1 MSFAEC
7 RSFISGISVLIHVP
21 DYYAAMLI
29 NISRS
34 IINPAL
40 GKDLAYVFCRSE
52 EDKRF
57 QSMKLLYVLFDF
69 FLSIYSSFF
78 CDLTTMHFP
87 LAKSNI
93 MWHYCWWYCRI
104 TRCGL
109 DVFYQNECRKL
120 KVQRDVHE
128 YQWDRFYNHCSCRYP
143 TRGK

>member
-34 IINPAL
+34 IIDSAL

-69 FLSIYSSFF
+69 FYQYIHRFF
-78 CDLTTMHFP
+78 
-87 LAKSNI
+87 AI
-93 MWHYCWWYCRI
+93 
-104 TRCGL
+104 
-109 DVFYQNECRKL
+109 
-120 KVQRDVHE
+120 
-128 YQWDRFYNHCSCRYP
+128 
-143 TRGK
+143 